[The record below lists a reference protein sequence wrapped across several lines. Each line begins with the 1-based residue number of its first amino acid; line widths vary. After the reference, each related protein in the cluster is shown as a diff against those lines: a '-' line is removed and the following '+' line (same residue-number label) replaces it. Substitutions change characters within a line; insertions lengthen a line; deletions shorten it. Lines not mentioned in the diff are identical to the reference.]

1 MSTQALFFPPYK
13 IPLSTFNISCHL
25 QVTVISWPK
34 HKMPPKESKPVKGK
48 GNLLKVPTKAEID
61 HDNSIAAMQW
71 VWRSFFL
78 LLAFPLRSML

>member
-1 MSTQALFFPPYK
+1 
-13 IPLSTFNISCHL
+13 
-25 QVTVISWPK
+25 
-34 HKMPPKESKPVKGK
+34 MPPKESKPIKGK

-78 LLAFPLRSML
+78 LLALPLRSML